1 MIAPALIAAIT
12 LALMLLGAGLGQ
24 PGFAISAADPASGR
38 VLSRFY
44 EAEQNPTDTF
54 RWSEP
59 RFSIFLDGFAGRSA
73 LVSLRLTAPRPEGAP
88 PVALALRSGSADLGG
103 FTVGAG
109 WRRYQV
115 LAPTDP
121 AGETALLLES
131 TPYQPPGDE
140 RTLGVALSELQARPG
155 PPGGAGL
162 PARDLYLFSIPLLAW
177 LLLTRLGA
185 RPAIAIG
192 AGLIAALVPAWAA
205 ANPTLAAYWLPTL
218 GWPWWPTLPLGL
230 LIALPWLDRGL
241 RALQPL
247 LVERPALGWAG
258 LAVALAALVGLRLGL
273 PAAAGLAGLVGGVG
287 VWLLASGQKAE
298 GERQHPGHEEAYGLI
313 ATPPGHTGLPR
324 YAPSSANVASILLGI
339 TAVALL
345 LRVINLDGQPAGL
358 WRDESR
364 HAWLALRIW
373 DDPSFRPVYVV
384 EGADLPALL
393 FYLMAPVVSLFGPH
407 AWSAR
412 LVSALAGALTPL
424 ALYWAAAPLVGR
436 RAALVGA
443 ALVAWAS
450 WSLSMSR
457 WAFPATL
464 DHLLVLTAVGAL
476 LRAIGRPRALPLFA
490 LAGLCAGLATYAYHT
505 GRMAP
510 IALAAITLAW
520 LGRDRRAWR
529 AALPGLIV
537 AALVGALTITPL
549 VRYILS
555 DPEGY
560 NRRVGT
566 VSIVDSG
573 DLDTRK
579 PLALVLRNVERYALM
594 WHVRGEPNGR
604 HHLPRVPML
613 DPIAGLLLAMGLG
626 LGLRAAWGDRRA
638 RALLLLWGVYFVP
651 GVFSTD
657 APHAMRSL
665 GTLAPAC
672 MLAGVGLVSM
682 QKVNGRGQTAAR
694 RAADPPRRTLGA
706 GLLPSVPPLLR
717 GNVALVGLAL
727 GASLLVNSW
736 VYFGVMRAD
745 PEVYGEFDLVETAI
759 GRVVQAAA
767 ASPDPALHDL
777 PIATSNELA
786 RTDTVRYLTYGL
798 GIGRFEEGQLP
809 PGGPALILLPADAPA
824 WQREEA
830 LAALGPGAD
839 ALQPAITFPG
849 TDRPVLLAYGRG
861 REAQAAL
868 DLITR

>member
-1 MIAPALIAAIT
+1 MLIT
-12 LALMLLGAGLGQ
+12 LGLTLIGASFGQ
-24 PGFAISAADPASGR
+24 PGFSVGADDLTSNR

-59 RFSIFLDGFAGRSA
+59 RFAIFLDGFAGQPA
-73 LVSLRLTAPRPEGAP
+73 LVNLRLTAPRPAGAP
-88 PVALALRSGSADLGG
+88 PVTLSVRSGSTDLGG

-115 LAPTDP
+115 LAPTNS

-131 TPYQPPGDE
+131 TPYQPPGDV
-140 RTLGVALSELQARPG
+140 RTLGVAVSALQARPG
-155 PPGGAGL
+155 IASGASL
-162 PARDLYLFSIPLLAW
+162 PVRDLYLFSIPLLVW
-177 LLLTRLGA
+177 LALQRLGF
-185 RPAIAIG
+185 RPSVAVG
-192 AGLIAALVPAWAA
+192 AGLIAALVPGWAA
-205 ANPTLAAYWLPTL
+205 ASPSVAGYWLPTL

-230 LIALPWLDRGL
+230 LIATPWIRHGVH
-241 RALQPL
+241 ALQSYL
-247 LVERPALGWAG
+247 ADRPALGWAG
-258 LAVALAALVGLRLGL
+258 LAVALAALIGMRLGL
-273 PAAAGLAGLVGGVG
+273 PAAAGLLGLVGGVG
-287 VWLLASGQKAE
+287 VWVLGRMGRGDTGSIADSIPQDKSPLSASSASGPAPL
-298 GERQHPGHEEAYGLI
+298 PGSG
-313 ATPPGHTGLPR
+313 PR
-324 YAPSSANVASILLGI
+324 SPHQRAQRAAPSVSGAGGILLVI
-339 TAVALL
+339 AAIALL
-345 LRVINLDGQPAGL
+345 LRLINLDGQPAGL

-393 FYLMAPVVSLFGPH
+393 FYLMAPVVSFLGPH

-412 LVSALAGALTPL
+412 LISALAGALTPL
-424 ALYWAAAPLVGR
+424 ALYWAATPLIGR
-436 RAALVGA
+436 RSALAGA

-476 LRAIGRPRALPLFA
+476 LRGLACGRSFHLFA

-510 IALAAITLAW
+510 IALALIVMAW
-520 LGRDRRAWR
+520 LGTAGRAWR
-529 AALPGLIV
+529 AAAPGLIV

-549 VRYILS
+549 VLYILG
-555 DPEGY
+555 DPAGY

-566 VSIVDSG
+566 VSVIDSG

-579 PLALVLRNVERYALM
+579 PLALVLRNVERYMLM

-604 HHLPRVPML
+604 HHLPQVPML
-613 DPIAGLLLAMGLG
+613 DPVAGLLLAMGLG
-626 LGLRAAWGDRRA
+626 LGLGAARRDRRA
-638 RALLLLWGVYFVP
+638 RALLLLWAIYFVP

-672 MLAGVGLVSM
+672 MLAGAGLVAVGGGRETWGVFTSPR
-682 QKVNGRGQTAAR
+682 VSLPATAGPNGKRW
-694 RAADPPRRTLGA
+694 L
-706 GLLPSVPPLLR
+706 
-717 GNVALVGLAL
+717 ALVGIAL
-727 GASLLVNSW
+727 GASLLFNGW
-736 VYFGVMRAD
+736 IYFGVMRTD
-745 PEVYGEFDLVETAI
+745 PEVYGEFDLVETAV

-777 PIATSNELA
+777 SIATSNELA
-786 RTDTVRYLTYGL
+786 RTDTVRYLTYRL
-798 GIGRFEEGQLP
+798 GIDRFEEGQLP
-809 PGGPALILLPADAPA
+809 QSGPALILLPADAPA

-830 LAALGPGAD
+830 LAALGPGA
-839 ALQPAITFPG
+839 AELRPAITYPG